1 MLCVH
6 IYLFVLLMQT
16 FVIFD
21 FIIDFPKY
29 RIFTGTFTMTHV
41 YVSDN
46 TEPIRK
52 PVEPEIKLLSLGH
65 GNTCHDVLFLIL
77 RITFI
82 SC

>member
-1 MLCVH
+1 
-6 IYLFVLLMQT
+6 
-16 FVIFD
+16 
-21 FIIDFPKY
+21 
-29 RIFTGTFTMTHV
+29 MTHV